1 MIFFI
6 LSILPDKAKALC
18 HLRAASARWHKASA
32 GPRWHRA
39 SALSL
44 MLCAAAAGCSK
55 PATEEVETETIVP
68 VTTEAATTG
77 TVQAVIH
84 ATGDVNPSAGAEL
97 IVVAPEPARILEI
110 TKAEGDPVRR
120 GDVLV
125 RFEIPTLGAEAQSK
139 GAEVTAADERL
150 RLARENQTR
159 LQDLFTRGVAARKEV
174 EDATKDVAD
183 AQAALSQA
191 QAGRN
196 SAQQLAARTTV
207 TATFNG
213 VIAKRMH
220 NPGDLVEAAASD
232 PVLRVIDPARLQVD
246 ASVPIADLSRIKV
259 GSSARVLTA
268 DDQPPIP
275 MKVASRPAA
284 VEPGTAAAPVRLSFL
299 SVPNLAVGTPVQTEI
314 DAEEHTGVILVPVDA
329 LVHEG
334 DETAVFVA
342 VGKKAQRRVVVVGI
356 TDKEHAEIKSGIKVG
371 EQVITHGQAG
381 LPDGAAI
388 TTEKPGADEKSEKA
402 AGEKPGAEKPDAD
415 EKPAAETPKK

>member
-1 MIFFI
+1 MMFSTRTCVLLFCI
-6 LSILPDKAKALC
+6 
-18 HLRAASARWHKASA
+18 
-32 GPRWHRA
+32 
-39 SALSL
+39 
-44 MLCAAAAGCSK
+44 AAAGCGK
-55 PATEEVETETIVP
+55 PATEEVETETVVP
-68 VTTEAATTG
+68 VTTEAAATG
-77 TVQAVIH
+77 SIRAVIH
-84 ATGDVNPSAGAEL
+84 ATGDVNPAAGAEL
-97 IVVAPEPARILEI
+97 VVVAPEPARILEI

-125 RFEIPTLGAEAQSK
+125 RFEIPSLGADVLSK
-139 GAEVTAADERL
+139 GAEATSAQERL
-150 RLARENQTR
+150 RLARENLTR
-159 LQDLFTRGVAARKEV
+159 MEDLFAGGVAARKEV
-174 EDATKDVAD
+174 EDATKDVSE
-183 AQAALSQA
+183 AQAALAQA

-232 PVLRVIDPARLQVD
+232 PVLRVIDPTRLQVD

-259 GSSARVLTA
+259 GASARVMTA

-284 VEPGTAAAPVRLSFL
+284 VESGTASAPIRLSFV
-299 SVPNLAVGTPVQTEI
+299 SVSNLAVGTPVQTEI
-314 DAEEHTGVILVPVDA
+314 DAEEHTGVILVPSEA

-342 VGKKAQRRVVVVGI
+342 VANKAQRRVVEVGI
-356 TDKEHAEIKSGIKVG
+356 ADKDHVEIKSGIKAG

-381 LPDGAAI
+381 LPDGATISMA
-388 TTEKPGADEKSEKA
+388 KPGAA
-402 AGEKPGAEKPDAD
+402 KPEE
-415 EKPAAETPKK
+415 EKPAPSK

>member
-1 MIFFI
+1 MMSA
-6 LSILPDKAKALC
+6 LSNKAKALC
-18 HLRAASARWHKASA
+18 HRRVLCH
-32 GPRWHRA
+32 RWHRA
-39 SALSL
+39 SALSIL
-44 MLCAAAAGCSK
+44 FCIAAVGCSK
-55 PATEEVETETIVP
+55 PATEEVATETVVP
-68 VTTEAATTG
+68 VTTEAAATG
-77 TVQAVIH
+77 SIRAVIS
-84 ATGDVNPSAGAEL
+84 ATGDVNPAAGAEMV
-97 IVVAPEPARILEI
+97 VVAPEPARILEI

-125 RFEIPTLGAEAQSK
+125 RFDIPTLGADVQAK
-139 GAEVTAADERL
+139 GAEVTGAEERL
-150 RLARENQTR
+150 RLARENLTR

-174 EDATKDVAD
+174 EDASKEVSD
-183 AQAALSQA
+183 AQAALTQA
-191 QAGRN
+191 QAGRG

-232 PVLRVIDPARLQVD
+232 PVLRVIDPTRLQVD

-259 GSSARVLTA
+259 GASARVMVA

-284 VEPGTAAAPVRLSFL
+284 VEPGTASAPIRLSFV
-299 SVPNLAVGTPVQTEI
+299 SVANLAVGTPVQTEI
-314 DAEEHTGVILVPVDA
+314 DAEEHAGVVLVPAEA

-342 VGKKAQRRVVVVGI
+342 VANKAQRRVVEVGI
-356 TDKEHAEIKSGIKVG
+356 ADKDHAEIKSGVKAG

-388 TTEKPGADEKSEKA
+388 STEKPA
-402 AGEKPGAEKPDAD
+402 AEKPGAEKP
-415 EKPAAETPKK
+415 TPSK